1 MRTPR
6 HLPAALVAAL
16 TLAAATACS
25 DGGTHGTLP
34 GHGSAGTWFVQSLT
48 VGGKTLTAPSAARVT
63 FPQSEPEQA
72 TGNYGCNGFT
82 AAVTHD
88 GASAITVKP
97 GSTTAMAC
105 ENTEFETAF
114 AKLFT
119 GRLAVDRQANRLTL
133 TTADG
138 SAIAM
143 SSEPPAPDA
152 PLTATAWTVTS
163 LVSGQS
169 ATATSLP
176 AEAAGKAVFTISAD
190 LATSGSLGCNRF
202 SAKATGDGAQLTFGP
217 LTTTRMACEGPVGEV
232 ERKLTE
238 LFSASPLT
246 WSIKG
251 GTLTLTAPDGTG
263 LTATA
268 ASAAE

>member
-1 MRTPR
+1 MRTLR
-6 HLPAALVAAL
+6 HLPAALVALL

-25 DGGTHGTLP
+25 DGGGTRGTLP

-48 VGGKTLTAPSAARVT
+48 VGGKTLTAPSVARVT
-63 FPQSEPEQA
+63 FPAGGPDQA

-82 AAVTHD
+82 AEVTHD

-114 AKLFT
+114 AKLLT
-119 GRLAVDRQANRLTL
+119 GRLTVDRQPDRLTL
-133 TTADG
+133 KTADG
-138 SAIAM
+138 STIAM

-152 PLTATAWTVTS
+152 PLTTTTWTVTS

-169 ATATSLP
+169 AASLP
-176 AEAAGKAVFTISAD
+176 AGAAGKAVFTIGAD
-190 LATSGSLGCNRF
+190 LAASGSLGCNRF

-217 LTTTRMACEGPVGEV
+217 LTTTRMACEGPAGEV

-238 LFSASPLT
+238 LFAASPLT
-246 WSIKG
+246 WRIKG

>member
-6 HLPAALVAAL
+6 HLPAALVALL
-16 TLAAATACS
+16 TLTAATACS
-25 DGGTHGTLP
+25 DGGTRGTLP

-48 VGGKTLTAPSAARVT
+48 VGGKTLTAPPVAQVT
-63 FPQSEPEQA
+63 LPAGPDQA

-88 GASAITVKP
+88 GQAAITVKP

-119 GRLAVDRQANRLTL
+119 GRLTLDRQPGRLIL
-133 TTADG
+133 KTADG
-138 SAIAM
+138 STIAM
-143 SSEPPAPDA
+143 TSEPPAPDA

-163 LVSGQS
+163 LLSGES
-169 ATATSLP
+169 ASSVP
-176 AEAAGKAVFTISAD
+176 AEAAGRAVFTIAPD
-190 LATSGSLGCNRF
+190 GAASGSLGCNRF
-202 SAKATGDGAQLTFGP
+202 SAKAAVEGPRVSFGALTS
-217 LTTTRMACEGPVGEV
+217 TRMACTGPRGEV
-232 ERKLTE
+232 EATLTA
-238 LFSASPLT
+238 LFAGGPLT
-246 WSIKG
+246 WKVQG
-251 GTLTLTAPDGTG
+251 DTLTLTAADGTG
-263 LTATA
+263 LTAKA